1 MYKNA
6 TTAGT
11 KILVSAAVIACIAVM
26 VLSAAAAS
34 AMYRPSGDYFTS
46 ELCGHLAELCGHPD
60 YGLSKTQLKMIE
72 NAQIKSIRYEDGSDG
87 NRFFSA
93 KLLLCAPV
101 AKAGSYSDNPSEYL
115 RQTEQS
121 MFDGE
126 AEEIEIMGLCGD
138 GENVRMPV
146 IDVETVGAIAEAA
159 DRAWQNEKLTS
170 DKNFEYAVTDMIIP
184 EPFTDRVIAEGG
196 SFQPAYVSWLDA
208 CASQFAS
215 EGMTVAAE
223 GGNSGEEA
231 DIRAALEQ
239 VVTPYLCSVRNI
251 SLTRSNEKKG
261 YLTLS
266 FDTLDVIG
274 TLSTA
279 KKPSIPAL
287 NKLAGVY
294 SDERAVR
301 VSVEIDFAGLLSDGE
316 RMKLPFFSMIRAVT
330 RYGTSVVTPLTKIK
344 TPESTQVIVG
354 KSNGQ
359 WPIEFRRAKGDGNVI
374 VDVIETEADGGESS
388 VLKIFLTDGGKITVC
403 LKKGRY
409 RLNMA
414 VGETFYGSNEYFG
427 ANGIYMRDTGN
438 VYTIPS
444 NGLKTITVEKQPGES
459 LGLSEYLLGIGSD
472 PSLIDRSE
480 F

>member
-184 EPFTDRVIAEGG
+184 EPFTDRVITA
-196 SFQPAYVSWLDA
+196 P
-208 CASQFAS
+208 
-215 EGMTVAAE
+215 VARRRTHSA
-223 GGNSGEEA
+223 
-231 DIRAALEQ
+231 RA
-239 VVTPYLCSVRNI
+239 RR
-251 SLTRSNEKKG
+251 SLPPRG
-261 YLTLS
+261 
-266 FDTLDVIG
+266 
-274 TLSTA
+274 
-279 KKPSIPAL
+279 
-287 NKLAGVY
+287 
-294 SDERAVR
+294 
-301 VSVEIDFAGLLSDGE
+301 
-316 RMKLPFFSMIRAVT
+316 
-330 RYGTSVVTPLTKIK
+330 
-344 TPESTQVIVG
+344 
-354 KSNGQ
+354 
-359 WPIEFRRAKGDGNVI
+359 
-374 VDVIETEADGGESS
+374 
-388 VLKIFLTDGGKITVC
+388 
-403 LKKGRY
+403 
-409 RLNMA
+409 
-414 VGETFYGSNEYFG
+414 
-427 ANGIYMRDTGN
+427 
-438 VYTIPS
+438 
-444 NGLKTITVEKQPGES
+444 
-459 LGLSEYLLGIGSD
+459 
-472 PSLIDRSE
+472 
-480 F
+480 